1 MMISLHA
8 TVSQDCIFTFQ
19 GTIVAYPIA
28 IV

>member
-1 MMISLHA
+1 MMISLPA

-19 GTIVAYPIA
+19 GTILGYPIA